1 MPAEA
6 LGYLKRVKDSGEHMG
21 HLVDDLLAFSRLG
34 RQPMRTQRVS
44 IRGIVDRSLEQLAP
58 ALKGRQVEVE
68 IGELPDAECDAALL
82 EQVFVNLLSNAVKY
96 TRKSEHPRVEV
107 GVLEGDAAEGP
118 TYFVRDNGA
127 GFDMEYAGKLFGV
140 FQRMHRSEDFEGT
153 GVGLAIV
160 HRIVERHGG
169 RIWAEAKVDAGATFY
184 FTLKGAQQWRT
195 ATAA

>member
-1 MPAEA
+1 M
-6 LGYLKRVKDSGEHMG
+6 
-21 HLVDDLLAFSRLG
+21 
-34 RQPMRTQRVS
+34 
-44 IRGIVDRSLEQLAP
+44 
-58 ALKGRQVEVE
+58 
-68 IGELPDAECDAALL
+68 
-82 EQVFVNLLSNAVKY
+82 SNAVKY

-184 FTLKGAQQWRT
+184 FTLKGAQQWPT
-195 ATAA
+195 VTAA

>member
-1 MPAEA
+1 
-6 LGYLKRVKDSGEHMG
+6 
-21 HLVDDLLAFSRLG
+21 
-34 RQPMRTQRVS
+34 MRTQRVS

-58 ALKGRQVEVE
+58 ALKGQQVEVV

-96 TRKSEHPRVEV
+96 SRKNEHARVEV
-107 GVLEGDAAEGP
+107 GVLETDPTEGP
-118 TYFVRDNGA
+118 AYFVRDNGA

-140 FQRMHRSEDFEGT
+140 FQRLHRSEDFEGT
-153 GVGLAIV
+153 GVGLAIA

-184 FTLKGAQQWRT
+184 FTLKGAQQWRKPI
-195 ATAA
+195 AA